1 MKLHRQDYSRVGN
14 KKDIFTL
21 VTADQKKTK
30 KKTAWP
36 TFDDESWLELQ
47 TQEISRSLMWTGV

>member
-21 VTADQKKTK
+21 VTADQKKK
-30 KKTAWP
+30 KK
-36 TFDDESWLELQ
+36 EN
-47 TQEISRSLMWTGV
+47 SLANI